1 MRYTTDTDHPFD
13 TDNRAWRRFTD
24 VAGEHFDIVGWTK
37 DDGRPVLTTLIDL
50 ASGDAFTI
58 AILDSVEVRQPHA
71 LLAFTPAGDLSA
83 HGPFDGEPAAAS
95 HAPGLAMTDPTVA
108 ATRPVPLHQPDQPT
122 LPDDAWFAV
131 PDPLAR
137 VARPAL
143 ADTRTTVLVL
153 VDRTRAVLA
162 AVGPFRTRAAAEA
175 WRPTPDLG
183 PDTHPDVD
191 RLIVPLRPA
200 PIGPD
205 LP

>member
-1 MRYTTDTDHPFD
+1 MRYTTDANYPFD
-13 TDNRAWRRFTD
+13 TDNRAWRRFAD
-24 VAGEHFDIVGWTK
+24 VASEHFEIVGWTK

-50 ASGDAFTI
+50 TTGDAFTI

-71 LLAFTPAGDLSA
+71 LLAFTLAGDLSA
-83 HGPFDGEPAAAS
+83 HGLFDGEPAAAN
-95 HAPGLAMTDPTVA
+95 HAPHLAMTDPAVA

-122 LPDDAWFAV
+122 LPDEAWFAV

-137 VARPAL
+137 LARPAL

-162 AVGPFRTRAAAEA
+162 AVGPFRTHAAAEA

-183 PDTHPDVD
+183 PDARPDVD
-191 RLIVPLRPA
+191 RLIVPLYPA
-200 PIGPD
+200 PPEPD
-205 LP
+205 LR